1 MDEKTNVSLH
11 RLEVGRLKVLE
22 AVNRKLYRVEIW
34 ALNDKV
40 NRNGWKYINLESHLP
55 EFQDI
60 PILTA
65 YLRDGR
71 VIGDGH
77 NFDMRTDPKTGE
89 QYASFTAAD
98 AERIVGWVPKD
109 SNIRIEMEGETKWVV
124 ITGYLWT
131 WYAREL
137 VEKIAGQGGGMEVSI
152 ETLVTREH
160 REDGYDVEE
169 EYVILGVTVLG
180 DGVAPAVAGASIKS
194 LAEMREGMKNEILKA
209 ASYIEETDEPQAA
222 TQKDPKHNAK
232 ERMRNTMI
240 PTMRQLQEA
249 GKAFKGY
256 TCVGLSEDKK
266 TVALLSAEN
275 APFGYVFTDSD
286 QGNVIPERIKS
297 ATAIVTFKTE
307 DGETEA
313 ALDNVISPLT
323 AKLSEAMQNNDSLTA
338 ENKRLTE
345 KLEGMEKREK
355 ARRLQAAKDAAT
367 AALDKFNANR
377 DDDRKFNCDIL
388 NGLLSRI
395 DAGEFTD
402 CEDKECNWTGDKMVA
417 NEVAVL
423 CMAEQAKQDAAEK
436 AKEKRQFRMPLDGA
450 KNNAAG
456 MTMGE
461 KLAAMGSTGD

>member
-40 NRNGWKYINLESHLP
+40 NRNGWKYINLESHLK

-65 YLRDGR
+65 YLRNGK

-77 NFDMRTDPKTGE
+77 NFDMRIDPKTGE
-89 QYASFTAAD
+89 EYASFTGAD
-98 AERIVGWVPKD
+98 SERIVGWIPKD
-109 SNIRIEMEGETKWVV
+109 ANIRIEPEGETKWVV
-124 ITGYLWT
+124 VTGYLWT

-209 ASYIEETDEPQAA
+209 ASYIGEIDDPQAA
-222 TQKDPKHNAK
+222 TQEPTKTPK
-232 ERMRNTMI
+232 ERKKITMI

-249 GKAFKGY
+249 GKAFEGY
-256 TCVGLSEDKK
+256 NCVGLSEDGMR
-266 TVALLSAEN
+266 VALLSADH
-275 APFGYVFTDSD
+275 APFFYAFSETD
-286 QGNVIPERIKS
+286 QGNVIPERIKAAS
-297 ATAIVTFKTE
+297 AVVLFKS
-307 DGETEA
+307 DDMETEA
-313 ALDNVISPLT
+313 SLDTVMAPALN
-323 AKLSEAMQNNDSLTA
+323 SLKDA
-338 ENKRLTE
+338 EQRVKDLEGEKKSLTE
-345 KLEGMEKREK
+345 KMEGMEKREK

-395 DAGEFTD
+395 EAGEFTD

>member
-1 MDEKTNVSLH
+1 MDENALSLH
-11 RLEVGRLKVLE
+11 RVESGRLKVLE

-40 NRNGWKYINLESHLP
+40 NRNGWKYINLESHLQ

-65 YLRDGR
+65 YLRDGK

-77 NFDMRTDPKTGE
+77 NFDMRIDPKTGE

-109 SNIRIEMEGETKWVV
+109 ASIRIEPEGETKWVV
-124 ITGYLWT
+124 VTGYLWT

-152 ETLVTREH
+152 ETLVTKEH

-180 DGVAPAVAGASIKS
+180 DGVSPAVAGASIKS
-194 LAEMREGMKNEILKA
+194 LADLRSSMKDEILKA
-209 ASYIEETDEPQAA
+209 ASFVGEREPETQITTTKP
-222 TQKDPKHNAK
+222 K
-232 ERMRNTMI
+232 ERKNNTMI
-240 PTMRQLQEA
+240 PTKRQLEEA
-249 GKAFKGY
+249 GKAFASY
-256 TCVGLSEDKK
+256 TCVGLSEDGMR
-266 TVALLSAEN
+266 VALLSADN
-275 APFGYVFTDSD
+275 APFFYAFSETDK
-286 QGNVIPERIKS
+286 GNVIPERIKAAS
-297 ATAIVTFKTE
+297 TVVTFKADE
-307 DGETEA
+307 QETEA
-313 ALDNVISPLT
+313 SLDAVMAPVLNSLKDAEARIAALEN
-323 AKLSEAMQNNDSLTA
+323 
-338 ENKRLTE
+338 ENKTLTE
-345 KLEGMEKREK
+345 KMDGMVSREK
-355 ARRLQAAKDAAT
+355 TRRLQAAKDAAR

-395 DAGEFTD
+395 DNGEFTE
-402 CEDKECNWTGDKMVA
+402 CEDKECAWIGDKLVE

-423 CMAEQAKQDAAEK
+423 CMAEQAKQDAAAK
-436 AKEKRQFRMPLDGA
+436 AKEKHFHSWNQGA
-450 KNNAAG
+450 KNNSAQP
-456 MTMGE
+456 MTMAD
-461 KLAAMGSTGD
+461 KLRADAAKD

>member
-1 MDEKTNVSLH
+1 MDERKTKETHKNV
-11 RLEVGRLKVLE
+11 VGKLRVLR
-22 AVNRKLYRVEIW
+22 AVNKKLYSVELW
-34 ALNDKV
+34 LLNNIR
-40 NRNGWKYINLESHLP
+40 NRNGWRYENLEEHLS
-55 EFQDI
+55 EVEDI

-65 YLRDGR
+65 YLRNGQ

-77 NFDMRTDPKTGE
+77 NYDLRRGKDGKE
-89 QYASFTAAD
+89 YASFTAAD
-98 AERIVGWVPKD
+98 AERIVGWIPKD
-109 SNIRIEMEGETKWVV
+109 SNIRLETDEKSVPWIVAD
-124 ITGYLWT
+124 GYLWR
-131 WYAREL
+131 WYAPEL
-137 VEKIAGQGGGMEVSI
+137 VDKIAGQGGMEVSI
-152 ETLVTREH
+152 ETLIHQER
-160 REDGYDVEE
+160 VEGNTEIE
-169 EYVILGVTVLG
+169 ERYTILGVTVLG

-194 LAEMREGMKNEILKA
+194 LAELREGMKNEILKA
-209 ASYIEETDEPQAA
+209 ASYIGEIDDPQAA
-222 TQKDPKHNAK
+222 TQKPTKTPK
-232 ERMRNTMI
+232 ERKKITMI

-249 GKAFKGY
+249 GKAFEGY
-256 TCVGLSEDKK
+256 NCVGLSEDGMR
-266 TVALLSAEN
+266 VALLSADH
-275 APFGYVFTDSD
+275 APFFYAFSETD
-286 QGNVIPERIKS
+286 QGNVIPERIKAAS
-297 ATAIVTFKTE
+297 AVVLFKS
-307 DGETEA
+307 DDMETEA
-313 ALDNVISPLT
+313 SLDTVMAPALN
-323 AKLSEAMQNNDSLTA
+323 SLKDA
-338 ENKRLTE
+338 EQRVKDLEGEKKTLTE

-395 DAGEFTD
+395 EAGEFTE

>member
-40 NRNGWKYINLESHLP
+40 NRNGWKYINLESHLK

-65 YLRDGR
+65 YLRNGK

-77 NFDMRTDPKTGE
+77 NFDMRIDPKTGE
-89 QYASFTAAD
+89 EYASFTGPD
-98 AERIVGWVPKD
+98 SERIVGWIPKD
-109 SNIRIEMEGETKWVV
+109 ANIRIEPEGETKWVV
-124 ITGYLWT
+124 VTGYLWT
-131 WYAREL
+131 WYSREL

-169 EYVILGVTVLG
+169 EYVVLGVTVLG

-209 ASYIEETDEPQAA
+209 ASYIGETDEPQAA
-222 TQKDPKHNAK
+222 TQENTNPK
-232 ERMRNTMI
+232 ERMRKTMI

-249 GKAFKGY
+249 GKAFEGY
-256 TCVGLSEDKK
+256 TCVGLSEDGK
-266 TVALLSAEN
+266 TVALLSAQN
-275 APFGYVFTDSD
+275 APFSYVFTDSD
-286 QGNVIPERIKS
+286 QGNVIPERIK
-297 ATAIVTFKTE
+297 AANAIVTFTTE
-307 DGETEA
+307 DGEAEA
-313 ALDNVISPLT
+313 ALDNVIAHVNARMAETEKANETL
-323 AKLSEAMQNNDSLTA
+323 KA

-345 KLEGMEKREK
+345 RLEAMEKREK
-355 ARRLQAAKDAAT
+355 ARRLQAAKDAMY
-367 AALDKFNANR
+367 AALEAKNANSPEER
-377 DDDRKFNCDIL
+377 RVDKSLCD
-388 NGLLSRI
+388 GLLSRI
-395 DAGEFTD
+395 EAGEFTE
-402 CEDKECNWTGDKMVA
+402 CVDKDCNWIGDKLVSD
-417 NEVAVL
+417 AVKVL
-423 CMAEQAKQDAAEK
+423 WADEQDKMNAAEK
-436 AKEKRQFRMPLDGA
+436 AKEKRRFSMPIHGT

-456 MTMGE
+456 MTIGE
-461 KLAAMGSTGD
+461 LAAMAGHTGE